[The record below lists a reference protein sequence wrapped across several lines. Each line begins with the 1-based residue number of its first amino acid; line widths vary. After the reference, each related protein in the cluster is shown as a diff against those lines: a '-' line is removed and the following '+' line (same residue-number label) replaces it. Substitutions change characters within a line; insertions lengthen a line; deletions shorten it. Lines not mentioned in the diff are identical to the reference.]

1 MGNLEACFDRNPTRI
16 WRCVRHSSRGPK
28 SRQVDGWWWSAI
40 RTIVVQL
47 LAPVERASAGGAE
60 SETEAVVAA
69 FGRSPSA
76 IILIMQWKRRCEKGC
91 FSGFY
96 ARFRQFMASFVAR
109 RMCPRNRSLR
119 RGECKIRRGPP
130 VPLAFHPQSSN
141 PGIVRKFYY
150 WRYRICSFWEFAKNT
165 LEQRKSHGRTTMW
178 KCGHV
183 GGTVEVLLT

>member
-1 MGNLEACFDRNPTRI
+1 LFRLKLLPICWLP
-16 WRCVRHSSRGPK
+16 RCVRHSSRGPK

-91 FSGFY
+91 SSGFH

-109 RMCPRNRSLR
+109 RICPRNRSLR
-119 RGECKIRRGPP
+119 RGECKTRRGPP
-130 VPLAFHPQSSN
+130 VPSILP
-141 PGIVRKFYY
+141 PILRP
-150 WRYRICSFWEFAKNT
+150 RTRESFANFITGAIGFAPSGNSLKIRWNKGKVMAG
-165 LEQRKSHGRTTMW
+165 QP
-178 KCGHV
+178 CGNV
-183 GGTVEVLLT
+183 AT